1 MRFVFIILFASLL
14 NPISLHANEQDLM
27 ASALKLQK
35 TITPDLSTKDK
46 LARYELVI
54 SKIDQIIEGYA
65 STEIGLE
72 LLATDS
78 IGNLDVTKLRSDYL
92 KELIEYYDTTCKVSP
107 SYACLG
113 FVSLSTANEICEKPS
128 NIDSYVKASEN
139 LINAIQIFDGQFD
152 DNKYEDVALSV
163 YRQCVKDTSNDFTR
177 DYLNSQ
183 LIDTLLI
190 TGEESKARGVI
201 EQMKTPFFKFNSVIA
216 LRKFKDQAFD
226 SAYVERLKKF
236 IGTIDNDDDRWFAA
250 TTFAIAR
257 LEGVI
262 EGKNELFTIEENSYR
277 IKPLY
282 WHSSYTVGE
291 CGTFQNQ
298 YSFDLYVKKIFVR
311 AEQLG
316 SLTSELFVD
325 GNSYTSDQFSGDC
338 INQLMILKLMAFE
351 INTQESKLKEL
362 DKKIQEERL
371 KLMGRQDELI
381 NIRMTQS
388 SLEDIKR
395 HQQEDY
401 EAEAKLRDLQA
412 QKEGLS
418 DESRKIEIAKDVFD
432 FYKSNSSIS
441 TTQAQLYYLDKY
453 VNDELSLDFYKSQ
466 YDGWARY
473 MSRVKDTDILYQ
485 IYKKKVDFGNAC
497 DASSILFK
505 ELASTK
511 HYEDGINYFISSP
524 SMDPSIKYNCGD
536 EDLELLLN

>member
-54 SKIDQIIEGYA
+54 SKIDQIIEGYG

-128 NIDSYVKASEN
+128 NIDSYVKASGN
-139 LINAIQIFDGQFD
+139 LINAIEIFDGQFD
-152 DNKYEDVALSV
+152 DNKYENVALSV
-163 YRQCVKDTSNDFTR
+163 YRQCLKDTPNDFTR

-183 LIDTLLI
+183 LIDTLLM
-190 TGEESKARGVI
+190 TGEESKARGII

-216 LRKFKDQAFD
+216 LRKFSDQAFD

-236 IGTIDNDDDRWFAA
+236 IGTITDANDRWFADNN
-250 TTFAIAR
+250 FAIAR

-262 EGKNELFTIEENSYR
+262 EGKNELYTIEENSVQL
-277 IKPLY
+277 KPRY
-282 WHSSYTVGE
+282 WRSNFTTGK

-316 SLTSELFVD
+316 SLNSELFVD
-325 GNSYTSDQFSGDC
+325 GNMFNGSDFTGDC
-338 INQLMILKLMAFE
+338 INQLMTLKLMAFE
-351 INTQESKLKEL
+351 IDAQEPKLKEH
-362 DKKIQEERL
+362 
-371 KLMGRQDELI
+371 DELI
-381 NIRMTQS
+381 QEAQRNMVDKMNDAVGNASITQTPGYDDGS
-388 SLEDIKR
+388 
-395 HQQEDY
+395 
-401 EAEAKLRDLQA
+401 AKVRDLYV
-412 QKEGLS
+412 QKARLL
-418 DESRKIEIAKDVFD
+418 ESFEARKIEIAKDVFD

-441 TTQAQLYYLDKY
+441 STQAQLYYLDKY
-453 VNDELSLDFYKSQ
+453 VNDELSLDLYKSK
-466 YDGWARY
+466 YNRWVRY
-473 MSRVKDTDILYQ
+473 VSALKDTAILYQ

-505 ELASTK
+505 ELVNSK
-511 HYEDGINYFISSP
+511 YYEDGINYFISSP

>member
-1 MRFVFIILFASLL
+1 MRFIFVILFASLL

-54 SKIDQIIEGYA
+54 SKIDQIIEGYG

-128 NIDSYVKASEN
+128 NIDSYVKASGN
-139 LINAIQIFDGQFD
+139 LINAIEIFDGQFD
-152 DNKYEDVALSV
+152 DNKYENVALSV
-163 YRQCVKDTSNDFTR
+163 YRQCLKDTPNDFTR

-190 TGEESKARGVI
+190 TGEESKARGII

-216 LRKFKDQAFD
+216 LRKFREQAFD

-236 IGTIDNDDDRWFAA
+236 IQTITDENDRWFAE

-262 EGKNELFTIEENSYR
+262 EGKNELFTEEENSKI

-282 WHSSYTVGE
+282 WINGSTVGV

-298 YSFDLYVKKIFVR
+298 YSFDLSVKRIFVR

-316 SLTSELFVD
+316 GKLDDRLYPD
-325 GNSYTSDQFSGDC
+325 GYSKFKGDC
-338 INQLMILKLMAFE
+338 AIQYTILQLMGFKDAFARSNE
-351 INTQESKLKEL
+351 KEL
-362 DKKIQEERL
+362 RNMINKEQWKLAER
-371 KLMGRQDELI
+371 RDELMD
-381 NIRMTQS
+381 IRMTQY
-388 SLEDIKR
+388 SLEDQNR
-395 HQQEDY
+395 HEQEDY
-401 EAEAKLRDLQA
+401 EVEAKLRDLQA
-412 QKEGLS
+412 QKESLF
-418 DESRKIEIAKDVFD
+418 DHARNIEIAQEMFD
-432 FYKSNSSIS
+432 YYKKNPSVSPS
-441 TTQAQLYYLDKY
+441 QAQLYFIDNYINSELEADYFKKY
-453 VNDELSLDFYKSQ
+453 INGNL
-466 YDGWARY
+466 
-473 MSRVKDTDILYQ
+473 DILYQ

-505 ELASTK
+505 ELVNSK